1 MHLLIA
7 YLCHSVA
14 VLETASCGACGICV
28 CNAAWLRAGPAPHSD
43 VAQAKAKL
51 VREVGMCFCWWGM
64 LLSVSLGCVMFSQ
77 LHLNT
82 PSWQHLLIT
91 SDGSCLCSGACL
103 HASSAL
109 KAGYRCCLQLCLDQR
124 DTTGHSRGR
133 SLLDHENIQGVL
145 LHGLLPC
152 CALLDSAVVEP
163 SAVYFLVQAAAAGFP
178 KVLSWTHLAAL
189 WPPCNLT
196 RVPTGV
202 ACRLPVPQPL
212 KIST

>member
-1 MHLLIA
+1 M
-7 YLCHSVA
+7 A

-124 DTTGHSRGR
+124 DTTGHLRGR
-133 SLLDHENIQGVL
+133 SLLDHENIQGVCCMACCRAVHFWTVLWLNPL
-145 LHGLLPC
+145 LCTFWYKLLRQAFQKYCLGPNWPHSGLH
-152 CALLDSAVVEP
+152 A
-163 SAVYFLVQAAAAGFP
+163 
-178 KVLSWTHLAAL
+178 T
-189 WPPCNLT
+189 
-196 RVPTGV
+196 
-202 ACRLPVPQPL
+202 
-212 KIST
+212 